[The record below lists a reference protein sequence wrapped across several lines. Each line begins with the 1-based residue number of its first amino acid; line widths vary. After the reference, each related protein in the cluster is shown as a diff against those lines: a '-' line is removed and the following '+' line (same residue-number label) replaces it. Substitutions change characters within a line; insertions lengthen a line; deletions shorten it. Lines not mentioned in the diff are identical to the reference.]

1 MHRLEVNKLRNAAKF
16 FSHLLHTDSIGWNCI
31 QVIQLN
37 EEDTTSA
44 SRIFIKILMQ
54 DISENL
60 GVEKFARKLDEDEVK
75 AYTGGLFPKD
85 SVANARFAI
94 NFFTM
99 IGLGPITVDLRA
111 FIADAP
117 RLMLEQKYA
126 ELLAQAEAAEN
137 GDSDSSSDNSSSSG
151 SSSSDSQSSSSKAPP
166 NKIQSRSRSASQP
179 RHQRSE
185 GSA

>member
-1 MHRLEVNKLRNAAKF
+1 VFETQFETVHRLEVNKLRNAAKF
-16 FSHLLHTDSIGWNCI
+16 FSHLLHTDSIGWNCV

-60 GVEKFARKLDEDEVK
+60 GVEKFVKKLDEDEVK
-75 AYTGGLFPKD
+75 AYTRGLFPKD
-85 SVANARFAI
+85 SVVNARFAI

-117 RLMLEQKYA
+117 R
-126 ELLAQAEAAEN
+126 
-137 GDSDSSSDNSSSSG
+137 
-151 SSSSDSQSSSSKAPP
+151 
-166 NKIQSRSRSASQP
+166 
-179 RHQRSE
+179 
-185 GSA
+185 